1 MGVKIMK
8 KVSIL
13 FLGLILLFVGCSN
26 KEEVKTEDLS
36 LKEIEK
42 TLKEN
47 ENSIKELLQKNK
59 ELEQKVENLNKEL
72 QNKINPYNQDV
83 LGFRVNDKVIQLR
96 NDYSRERTFDNGK
109 IVVGVFNGDMGR
121 IIKIDKENEYI
132 YVRFEDGSV
141 VKYEFDE
148 RENLALAY
156 ALTIH
161 KSQGSEYPVV
171 VIPIYDFI
179 PMLTTRNLI
188 YTGVTR
194 AKKAI
199 LLIGS
204 YKKMQLI
211 IRNMNQNKRYSNL
224 KDELNKLQ
232 KGEK

>member
-1 MGVKIMK
+1 MNDISRLKEEADIAMVVAYLGIPTYKRG
-8 KVSIL
+8 SAT
-13 FLGLILLFVGCSN
+13 FLLCPNPEHDDHKPTNCYYKDGWNNVYCRACGCSTN
-26 KEEVKTEDLS
+26 AINLIMQETGKDFSDAADL
-36 LKEIEK
+36 LW
-42 TLKEN
+42 
-47 ENSIKELLQKNK
+47 
-59 ELEQKVENLNKEL
+59 ELEGRPEWYKQEKK
-72 QNKINPYNQDV
+72 KKNPVPD
-83 LGFRVNDKVIQLR
+83 FRI
-96 NDYSRERTFDNGK
+96 SREEAEQIGIHFP
-109 IVVGVFNGDMGR
+109 GR
-121 IIKIDKENEYI
+121 L
-132 YVRFEDGSV
+132 
-141 VKYEFDE
+141 
-148 RENLALAY
+148 LAPVAY

>member
-1 MGVKIMK
+1 MLDAEVLVSVKAEKETYIYK
-8 KVSIL
+8 KSDYKIEIDTAMRVA
-13 FLGLILLFVGCSN
+13 
-26 KEEVKTEDLS
+26 S
-36 LKEIEK
+36 LCKK
-42 TLKEN
+42 M
-47 ENSIKELLQKNK
+47 
-59 ELEQKVENLNKEL
+59 
-72 QNKINPYNQDV
+72 PH
-83 LGFRVNDKVIQLR
+83 
-96 NDYSRERTFDNGK
+96 
-109 IVVGVFNGDMGR
+109 MGR